1 MTIWSHERP
10 PTEQSEAR
18 YLPVSVHVVVE
29 RQLLVLLDG
38 TVREDAHADM
48 LPDRPLRDIAIGI
61 AAVVGETAD
70 TPALGSI
77 DEL

>member
-1 MTIWSHERP
+1 MTIRASERTAVWTWGDCIP
-10 PTEQSEAR
+10 ISID
-18 YLPVSVHVVVE
+18 VIVE

-38 TVREDAHADM
+38 AVREDAHADV
-48 LPDRPLRDIAIGI
+48 LSDRPLRDIAIGI

-70 TPALGSI
+70 TSALGSI

>member
-1 MTIWSHERP
+1 M
-10 PTEQSEAR
+10 
-18 YLPVSVHVVVE
+18 
-29 RQLLVLLDG
+29 LLDG

-48 LPDRPLRDIAIGI
+48 ISDRPLRDIAIGI
-61 AAVVGETAD
+61 AAMVGETAD